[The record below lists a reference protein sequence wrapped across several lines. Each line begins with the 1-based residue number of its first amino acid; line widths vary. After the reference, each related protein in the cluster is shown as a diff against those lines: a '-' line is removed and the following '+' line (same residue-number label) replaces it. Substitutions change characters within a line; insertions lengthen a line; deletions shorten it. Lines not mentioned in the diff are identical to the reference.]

1 MSLFPN
7 SKKSK
12 VKRSSAAELR
22 AQPNTPV
29 AAYEDGAQKFA
40 EIYGSAMVNSGRMF
54 VIAVI
59 AILLAILAVGAV
71 MGLTPLKEVA
81 PYVIEVNSGTGLVN
95 KPIEIQ
101 KITPNIAVVKAELAH
116 WVEAVYA
123 IDPLRTRD
131 LYQYANVRARGKAI
145 AQFSEF
151 RVRERTFERLQK
163 EQGLVREVQVTS
175 VDASQNGVAFVFL
188 KTRERTGNQSPD
200 ESKSRRFRLTI
211 HYQLDPPTQEAEL
224 LANPLGVYVN
234 YFNEIEEKQGS

>member
-145 AQFSEF
+145 AQFS
-151 RVRERTFERLQK
+151 
-163 EQGLVREVQVTS
+163 
-175 VDASQNGVAFVFL
+175 
-188 KTRERTGNQSPD
+188 
-200 ESKSRRFRLTI
+200 
-211 HYQLDPPTQEAEL
+211 
-224 LANPLGVYVN
+224 
-234 YFNEIEEKQGS
+234 